1 MSTEMIDDT
10 PTPNQNSQ
18 ATAPAEVQQSPTEQ
32 YVDEPETTAAPT
44 TQSEVRADEKI
55 GAPDM
60 KRQFVRIE
68 YSIDAP
74 GPIDPKKS
82 YVTLDLPTNVF
93 DHWTEQFRMAPN
105 INLRTGESVD
115 GKASWDNTIRESLEY
130 MRQDKAFLAT
140 LEDPTAEFVHS
151 VRHDNVELKPGAPK
165 FGPAGGELEGERA
178 LFRFLSHMEM
188 GSVFRIPLWN
198 TGMWLTLKSP
208 GEDALLEMNRRM
220 LSDKIEI
227 GRETN
232 GAVYSN
238 LSVFAA
244 QTIIT
249 AVIENIY
256 QTNLKSDKN
265 PLALI
270 STHDIMPMVLG
281 LAGAIWNNGF
291 KYRRGCTHDVAKC
304 THVVEEKLDI
314 TKLLIVNRKALSP
327 KMLNIMA
334 KTKTGEITEDD
345 LISYRQENYKSQT
358 RNVVIRKGEPTEFT
372 LRLRVPTIL
381 EHFESGNVWINDLKD
396 AVNRSLTI
404 DASDRERNVFLDQHS
419 KATLLR
425 QYIHWIDGIQFGEDN
440 MVHQREALAN
450 IMNRISS
457 QDDVRNEII
466 EAVRNYIDHTS
477 LTVIGIPTYKCPS
490 CGGENKVEG
499 TQEAFQGIIPLDV
512 YNTFFLL
519 LVQAVG
525 RIISRQ

>member
-1 MSTEMIDDT
+1 MTVEMIDDT
-10 PTPNQNSQ
+10 P
-18 ATAPAEVQQSPTEQ
+18 APQQSGNAQPIASAQETKVEQ
-32 YVDEPETTAAPT
+32 FLVDEPETAPT
-44 TQSEVRADEKI
+44 QEPETRADEKS
-55 GAPDM
+55 GALDM
-60 KRQFVRIE
+60 KRQFVRID
-68 YSIDAP
+68 YTIDGP
-74 GPIDPKKS
+74 GKIDPKKS
-82 YVTLDLPTNVF
+82 YLTLDLPTNLL
-93 DHWTEQFRMAPN
+93 DQWTEQFRMAPN
-105 INLRTGESVD
+105 IDLRTGESAD
-115 GKASWDNTIRESLEY
+115 GKTPWDVTVRASLDT
-130 MRQDKAFLAT
+130 MRQDKAFLST
-140 LEDPTAEFVHS
+140 LEDPTAEFVNS
-151 VRHDNVELKPGAPK
+151 IRHDNIELKPGAPK
-165 FGPAGGELEGERA
+165 FGPVGGELEGERA

-220 LSDKIEI
+220 LSDKIEL

-244 QTIIT
+244 QTIIST
-249 AVIENIY
+249 VVENIY

-270 STHDIMPMVLG
+270 SIHDIMPMVLG
-281 LAGAIWNNGF
+281 LAGAIWNNGY

-304 THVVEEKLDI
+304 THVIEEKLDI
-314 TKLLIVNRKALSP
+314 TKLLIVNRKGMTP

-334 KTKTGEITEDD
+334 KTKTGEISEDD
-345 LISYRQENYKSQT
+345 LIAYRQENYKAQT

-372 LRLRVPTIL
+372 LRLRVPTVL
-381 EHFESGNVWINDLKD
+381 EHFESGNIWINDLKD
-396 AVNRSLTI
+396 AVNKTLTI
-404 DASDRERNVFLDQHS
+404 DASDRERNTFLDQHS
-419 KATLLR
+419 KATSLR
-425 QYIHWIDGIQFGEDN
+425 QYIHWIEGIQFGEDN
-440 MVHQREALAN
+440 MVHQRETLSN

-457 QDDVRNEII
+457 QDDIRNEII

-477 LTVIGIPTYKCPS
+477 LTVIGIPTYKCPA

-499 TQEAFQGIIPLDV
+499 TQESFEGIIPLDV